1 MALYL
6 HLGPFARQVIIEI
19 ERLIDK
25 IDRGDWH
32 APERVAARAPND
44 RLPVA
49 VPAE

>member
-6 HLGPFARQVIIEI
+6 HLGPFARQVVVEI

-25 IDRGDWH
+25 IDRGDWRS
-32 APERVAARAPND
+32 PERVTVALPND
-44 RLPVA
+44 RLPAA